1 MTTFRAAQVTSPRG
15 QLALID
21 RTLTDP
27 APGTVRVAVEA
38 CGICHSDAIFVDGQ
52 WPGLQFPLTPGHEI
66 AGRID
71 ALGEGVQGWREGER
85 VAIGAS
91 GGYCEHCR
99 SCRRGDLV
107 HCEAGMV
114 TGATF
119 PGGFAEY
126 VVAPANALARI
137 PDELSAV
144 DAAPLAC
151 AGLTMFNS
159 LRRTGA
165 GPGDLVAILGIGGL
179 GHLGVQFAVKMG
191 FRTVAIARG
200 PEKSRLAR
208 ELGAHHCID
217 SLTSDV
223 ASELQ
228 SLGGARVIAATA
240 TNAEA
245 ISAAIG
251 GLGLHGELLM
261 LALLADPVQVSPVQL
276 INISGTVRGHPVG
289 DSNDLE
295 DTLNFAA
302 LQGIKPMVE
311 VLPLEKAA
319 DGYQRMLANQARF
332 RVVLTT
338 EDDRRQM
345 TTPPQAPMAD
355 VGEMYLVHTMLR
367 REFSLLPDLIRG
379 ADRNDAKRR
388 ALIGAH
394 AQLVCQILHTHHEGE
409 DLVLWPLLLERAE
422 AGGDGDRGGHGGTTS
437 GHRGC
442 ARRSGLSAR
451 RLVQMRLRWRRI
463 GDGAR

>member
-1 MTTFRAAQVTSPRG
+1 
-15 QLALID
+15 
-21 RTLTDP
+21 
-27 APGTVRVAVEA
+27 
-38 CGICHSDAIFVDGQ
+38 
-52 WPGLQFPLTPGHEI
+52 
-66 AGRID
+66 
-71 ALGEGVQGWREGER
+71 

-99 SCRRGDLV
+99 SCRRGELV

-119 PGGFAEY
+119 PGGYAEY

-137 PDELSAV
+137 PDELSAI

-159 LRRTGA
+159 LRHTGA
-165 GPGDLVAILGIGGL
+165 RPGDLVAILGIGGL

-200 PEKSRLAR
+200 PEKSHLAR

-217 SLTSDV
+217 SLASDV

-338 EDDRRQM
+338 EATRDR
-345 TTPPQAPMAD
+345 
-355 VGEMYLVHTMLR
+355 
-367 REFSLLPDLIRG
+367 
-379 ADRNDAKRR
+379 
-388 ALIGAH
+388 
-394 AQLVCQILHTHHEGE
+394 
-409 DLVLWPLLLERAE
+409 
-422 AGGDGDRGGHGGTTS
+422 
-437 GHRGC
+437 
-442 ARRSGLSAR
+442 
-451 RLVQMRLRWRRI
+451 
-463 GDGAR
+463 

>member
-1 MTTFRAAQVTSPRG
+1 MTTFRAVQVTSARG
-15 QLALID
+15 QLALVD

-126 VVAPANALARI
+126 VEAPANALARI
-137 PDELSAV
+137 PDELSAIE
-144 DAAPLAC
+144 AAPLAC

-159 LRRTGA
+159 LRGTGA

-179 GHLGVQFAVKMG
+179 GHLGIQFAVKMG

-200 PEKSRLAR
+200 PEKSYLAR

-217 SLTSDV
+217 SLVSDV

-228 SLGGARVIAATA
+228 RLGGARVIAATA

-245 ISAAIG
+245 ISAALG
-251 GLGLHGELLM
+251 GLGLHGELLL
-261 LALLADPVQVSPVQL
+261 LALLADPVQVSPIQL

-311 VLPLEKAA
+311 VMPLEKAA

-338 EDDRRQM
+338 AETDACVSS
-345 TTPPQAPMAD
+345 PNVL
-355 VGEMYLVHTMLR
+355 VG
-367 REFSLLPDLIRG
+367 
-379 ADRNDAKRR
+379 
-388 ALIGAH
+388 
-394 AQLVCQILHTHHEGE
+394 
-409 DLVLWPLLLERAE
+409 
-422 AGGDGDRGGHGGTTS
+422 
-437 GHRGC
+437 
-442 ARRSGLSAR
+442 
-451 RLVQMRLRWRRI
+451 
-463 GDGAR
+463 

>member
-15 QLALID
+15 PLALVD
-21 RTLTDP
+21 RRQTEP
-27 APGTVRVAVEA
+27 APGTVRGAVEA
-38 CGICHSDAIFVDGQ
+38 WGICHSDSVLVDDIL
-52 WPGLQFPLTPGHEI
+52 PGLRFPVTPGHEI

-71 ALGEGVQGWREGER
+71 ALGEGVEGWREGER
-85 VAIGAS
+85 VAIGWS
-91 GGYCEHCR
+91 GGHCGHCR
-99 SCRRGDLV
+99 SCRRGEFV
-107 HCEAGMV
+107 HCEVGMV

-119 PGGFAEY
+119 PGGYAEY
-126 VVAPANALARI
+126 VVAPASALARI

-144 DAAPLAC
+144 DAAPIAC

-200 PEKSRLAR
+200 AEKGYLAR
-208 ELGAHHCID
+208 QLGAHHYID

-228 SLGGARVIAATA
+228 NLGGARVIAATA
-240 TNAEA
+240 TNADA
-245 ISAAIG
+245 ISDAVG

-261 LALLADPVQVSPVQL
+261 LALLADPVQISPIQL

-295 DTLNFAA
+295 DALNFAA
-302 LQGIKPMVE
+302 LQDIRPMVE

-319 DGYQRMLANQARF
+319 DGYQRMMANQARF

-338 EDDRRQM
+338 DDTCGR
-345 TTPPQAPMAD
+345 
-355 VGEMYLVHTMLR
+355 
-367 REFSLLPDLIRG
+367 
-379 ADRNDAKRR
+379 
-388 ALIGAH
+388 
-394 AQLVCQILHTHHEGE
+394 
-409 DLVLWPLLLERAE
+409 
-422 AGGDGDRGGHGGTTS
+422 
-437 GHRGC
+437 
-442 ARRSGLSAR
+442 
-451 RLVQMRLRWRRI
+451 
-463 GDGAR
+463 